1 MSRPTAPPEEFLRR
15 ENIMG
20 VRQGV
25 SAARWTHLTPSPKC
39 PDLLDTP
46 RPRQRLFE
54 EIVSVDVDQL
64 GSREH
69 ADDAAKG
76 EENAERDGHLAPR
89 RALARD
95 YEKAHDAARQER
107 REQRGD
113 DRQPEVEAHRA

>member
-25 SAARWTHLTPSPKC
+25 SAVRWTHLTPSPKC

-46 RPRQRLFE
+46 RTRQRLFE

-64 GSREH
+64 GPHEH
-69 ADDAAKG
+69 ADDPANR
-76 EENAERDGHLAPR
+76 EEHAERNGHLAPR

-95 YEKAHDAARQER
+95 YEEAHDAAGQER
-107 REQRGD
+107 RE
-113 DRQPEVEAHRA
+113 